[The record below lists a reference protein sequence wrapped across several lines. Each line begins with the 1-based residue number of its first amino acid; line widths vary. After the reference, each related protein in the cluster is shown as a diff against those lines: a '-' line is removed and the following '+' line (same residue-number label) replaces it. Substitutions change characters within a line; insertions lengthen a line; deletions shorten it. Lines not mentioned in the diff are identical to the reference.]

1 MTPTDALALLDRI
14 AANAAGTRLDH
25 ERIVQAV
32 QTIRTALEPPETGDK
47 KTKARVTDGR

>member
-1 MTPTDALALLDRI
+1 MTPTDALDLLDRI

-32 QTIRTALEPPETGDK
+32 QTIRAALEKPKADK
-47 KTKARVTDGR
+47 KAKATNGR